1 MPSISSSSK
10 FIKQVLNKINIS
22 EGEKLSII
30 HDPDIIGLKLKISWV
45 VRRGRVRKTWS
56 FEKKFRKEGI
66 KITIGVFPDLS
77 IKEARKKARE
87 LKRLMAKGIDP
98 REAKRQKQ
106 IEENENRIKERQE
119 ITFKELCYKYIEEYA
134 KIYTINWK
142 EYTDRVHTYAQSLYG
157 KKIREIKSNDIE
169 PIFNDISQDGKYA
182 TANQFLVTLSSIFN
196 KAIKWEL
203 IDRNPILR
211 IDKHKMQAR

>member
-1 MPSISSSSK
+1 MSSISLDL
-10 FIKQVLNKINIS
+10 IKGLLNKIKIPN
-22 EGEKLSII
+22 GETLVII
-30 HDPDIIGLKLKISWV
+30 HHPDIIGLKLKISLV
-45 VRRGRVRKTWS
+45 VRRGRVRKTWILEQKYKNQS
-56 FEKKFRKEGI
+56 L
-66 KITIGVFPDLS
+66 KIRIGEFPYLS
-77 IKEARKKARE
+77 IKEAIKKAIE
-87 LKRLMAKGIDP
+87 LKTLMANGIDP